1 MKIKK
6 NQRNL
11 LKFYLLEKK
20 IYKVF
25 SSKTVCQLIKL
36 KNIELQLKKVI
47 KFFFKFMLKNKNL
60 KNSIFLNSSSILK
73 KKKLINLNLLY
84 FFISNKLISIDFLN
98 KTFKSSFL
106 QLFCSFYI
114 TYLKKQKISNVTG
127 ELTYILF
134 TDNLKNLK
142 LIETFH
148 CFNYLIFWGYTNT
161 DVILKLFYFLIVKLS
176 KSSSRKFK

>member
-11 LKFYLLEKK
+11 LKFYLLDKK

-60 KNSIFLNSSSILK
+60 KNSIFLNSSSIFK
-73 KKKLINLNLLY
+73 KKKV
-84 FFISNKLISIDFLN
+84 D
-98 KTFKSSFL
+98 
-106 QLFCSFYI
+106 
-114 TYLKKQKISNVTG
+114 
-127 ELTYILF
+127 
-134 TDNLKNLK
+134 
-142 LIETFH
+142 
-148 CFNYLIFWGYTNT
+148 
-161 DVILKLFYFLIVKLS
+161 
-176 KSSSRKFK
+176 